1 LEHTSNF
8 EVITFSNVADALLAL
23 STEKFDVILSDYQ
36 MPGMDGIEF
45 LKKVKEKHNGIP
57 FVLFTGKGREEVA
70 IEAINNGAD
79 FYIRK
84 GGDTKAQF
92 AELINAIN
100 QAVARKEAE
109 EALTYNLR
117 HFRTL
122 IENATDI
129 IAETDGNGKIRYVS
143 PSIERTLGYYPDE
156 MLGKLI
162 TDFVHPE
169 DEGKVIENDCHYPGN
184 GAEASIRIEN
194 VNAGPC
200 LEDTGGQRHQK
211 RFEKPDDSYQCPR
224 RDRKKPS

>member
-1 LEHTSNF
+1 MSVIRTLYVDDEPGLLEVVKAFLEHSGHF
-8 EVITFSNVADALLAL
+8 DVKTFSSVADALIAL
-23 STEKFDVILSDYQ
+23 SAEKFDVILSDYQ
-36 MPGMDGIEF
+36 MPVMDGIAF
-45 LKKVKEKHNGIP
+45 LKKVKEEHIGIP

-84 GGDTKAQF
+84 GGDTKSQF

-129 IAETDGNGKIRYVS
+129 IAEKGN
-143 PSIERTLGYYPDE
+143 
-156 MLGKLI
+156 
-162 TDFVHPE
+162 HP
-169 DEGKVIENDCHYPGN
+169 I
-184 GAEASIRIEN
+184 
-194 VNAGPC
+194 GPIS
-200 LEDTGGQRHQK
+200 R
-211 RFEKPDDSYQCPR
+211 
-224 RDRKKPS
+224 